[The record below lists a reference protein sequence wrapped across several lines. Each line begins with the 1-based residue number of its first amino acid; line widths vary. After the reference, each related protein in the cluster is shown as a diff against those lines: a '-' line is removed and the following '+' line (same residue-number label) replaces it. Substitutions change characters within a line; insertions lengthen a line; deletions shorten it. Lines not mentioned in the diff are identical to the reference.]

1 MNFDLS
7 SLDSGVK
14 AQEEGLPMPLLH
26 PKTGEPTGVVIRVAS
41 YESERV
47 MARARAIGNRVRAE
61 KAKQPLKATRVEQ
74 DEDTMKALAVA
85 AVVGWENLQHEG
97 KPLAYSEANAEM
109 ILAKY
114 KFVQDQVEKFG
125 GDRSNFFTT

>member
-1 MNFDLS
+1 MSFDLAT
-7 SLDSGVK
+7 LDSGVK

-26 PKTGEPTGVVIRVAS
+26 PKTGEPTGVILRVAS

-61 KAKQPLKATRVEQ
+61 RAKQPLKATRVEQ
-74 DEDTMKALAVA
+74 DEDTMRALAVA
-85 AVVGWENLQHEG
+85 ALVGWENLEHDK
-97 KPLAYSEANAEM
+97 KPLPYSEANAEM
-109 ILAKY
+109 ILSKY
-114 KFVQDQVEKFG
+114 KFIQDQVEKFG